1 MPTSNS
7 LKGMH
12 SLRTIQTS
20 KRDSETHK
28 ENADYLKLFM
38 LEKERTRLRNEHTR
52 LSLRLETLNDRL
64 REIDE
69 FYAITLGT
77 KETRPLENDTID
89 NEASEEKKV
98 EWKTMP
104 IKY

>member
-12 SLRTIQTS
+12 SLRTIQTTR
-20 KRDSETHK
+20 RDSETHK
-28 ENADYLKLFM
+28 ENANYLKLFM
-38 LEKERTRLRNEHTR
+38 LEKERTRLRNEQIR

-64 REIDE
+64 REIDD
-69 FYAITLGT
+69 FYAVTLGT
-77 KETRPLENDTID
+77 KESTASKNDLD
-89 NEASEEKKV
+89 EDEKAEEKT

>member
-20 KRDSETHK
+20 RRDSDTHK
-28 ENADYLKLFM
+28 ENSDYLKLFM
-38 LEKERTRLRNEHTR
+38 LEKERTRLRNEQIR
-52 LSLRLETLNDRL
+52 LKLRLETLSDRL
-64 REIDE
+64 KEIDE
-69 FYAITLGT
+69 FYAVTLGN
-77 KETRPLENDTID
+77 KENATSEGELG
-89 NEASEEKKV
+89 EAPNAEEKK

>member
-12 SLRTIQTS
+12 SLRTIQTTR
-20 KRDSETHK
+20 RDSETHK
-28 ENADYLKLFM
+28 ENAAYLKLFM
-38 LEKERTRLRNEHTR
+38 LEKERTRLRNEQIR

-69 FYAITLGT
+69 FYAVTLGT
-77 KETRPLENDTID
+77 KESSASVHVSDEDEN
-89 NEASEEKKV
+89 AEEKK

>member
-12 SLRTIQTS
+12 SLRTIQTTR
-20 KRDSETHK
+20 RDSDTHK
-28 ENADYLKLFM
+28 ENSDYLKLFM
-38 LEKERTRLRNEHTR
+38 LEKERTRLRNEQIR
-52 LSLRLETLNDRL
+52 LRLRLETLSDRL
-64 REIDE
+64 KEIDE
-69 FYAITLGT
+69 FYAVTLGT
-77 KETRPLENDTID
+77 KENQ
-89 NEASEEKKV
+89 ASEDELKESTEQEEKK

>member
-12 SLRTIQTS
+12 SLRTIQTTR
-20 KRDSETHK
+20 RDSETHK
-28 ENADYLKLFM
+28 ENANYLKLFM
-38 LEKERTRLRNEHTR
+38 LEKERTRLRNEQIR

-64 REIDE
+64 REIDD
-69 FYAITLGT
+69 FYAVTLGT
-77 KETRPLENDTID
+77 KESTASKNDLD
-89 NEASEEKKV
+89 EDEKAEEKP

>member
-1 MPTSNS
+1 MPSSNS

-12 SLRTIQTS
+12 SLRTIQTTR
-20 KRDSETHK
+20 RDSETHK

-38 LEKERTRLRNEHTR
+38 LEKERTRLRNERIR

-64 REIDE
+64 SEIDQ

-77 KETRPLENDTID
+77 KESTSSTD
-89 NEASEEKKV
+89 NSEEDEKAEEKP